1 MAISRRP
8 KSEEEAR
15 DSMGTRKGVEVMKR
29 FVSILLALML
39 FIAVMPTAAFADST
53 KTVYVS
59 STGSGTLNLREGPGY
74 EYAVKGYVKHNYKV
88 TVKAT
93 SGVWSQVKVKK
104 TGKTG
109 WIRTMYI
116 DGTTKALGNGYKA
129 IIAGT
134 KVYKKADSSSS
145 VLGTITTA
153 DTVRVTYTEH
163 DFAKVKVTDSGLTG
177 WIPISCIG
185 GTVKLIPDAP
195 PSSSSTVYRTTASTL
210 NMRSGPGTSYKVIAK
225 LKKGTGC
232 TILKSSGNWR
242 KVKTLKGK
250 IGWVSRTYLTANATA
265 KVTASA
271 LNVRK
276 GPGTS
281 SAILG
286 SLKRGTKVTVKYTS
300 GNWAYVSTS
309 KLTGYVSLNYLKF

>member
-1 MAISRRP
+1 
-8 KSEEEAR
+8 
-15 DSMGTRKGVEVMKR
+15 MKR

-39 FIAVMPTAAFADST
+39 FIAVMPTTAFAGST

-74 EYAVKGYVKHNYKV
+74 EYEVKGYVKHNYKV
-88 TVKAT
+88 SVKDT
-93 SGVWSQVKVKK
+93 SGVWTKVKVKK
-104 TGKTG
+104 TGKIG

-145 VLGTITTA
+145 VVGSITTA
-153 DTVRVTYTEH
+153 DTVKVTYTEH
-163 DFAKVKVTDSGLTG
+163 DFASVKVTDSGLTG

-185 GTVKLIPDAP
+185 GTVKLTPDAP

-210 NMRSGPGTSYKVIAK
+210 NLRSGPGTGYAVIGK

-242 KVKTLKGK
+242 KIKTLKGTV
-250 IGWVSRTYLTANATA
+250 GWVSRNYLTASATA
-265 KVTASA
+265 RVTASA
-271 LNVRK
+271 LNVREGRNRQVRRMFEAVGLEVLALK
-276 GPGTS
+276 RVGFGPL
-281 SAILG
+281 ILG
-286 SLKRGTKVTVKYTS
+286 SLKRNTKVTIKYTS
-300 GNWAYVSTS
+300 GNWAYITSS